1 MDLKM
6 KSKLVLVLGTL
17 LAFGIVLVGCDNGST
32 GGDNNG
38 GGNKITIKNSTQ
50 LTFTGIEIED
60 ASGGN
65 DNIGYIVG
73 SDSAPEP
80 INIGP
85 GGTYTS
91 PEIKCS
97 YVNWYVY
104 SGDTVIGQ
112 WGASDNDDNWEVYI
126 NANGQIDTHEL
137 VN

>member
-6 KSKLVLVLGTL
+6 KSKLVLVFGVL

-32 GGDNNG
+32 GPDNNG
-38 GGNKITIKNSTQ
+38 GSNKITIKNSTQ
-50 LTFTGIEIED
+50 STFTGIKIKD

-73 SDSAPEP
+73 SDSESEP

-97 YVNWYVY
+97 HVNWYVY
-104 SGDTVIGQ
+104 SKDIVIGS
-112 WGASDNDDNWEVYI
+112 WGASENNDDWEMYI
-126 NANGQIDTHEL
+126 DTNGQIATHEL